1 MTNVI
6 LDKIAIMNQV
16 GSSLGHDKSLG
27 QDVMVLINVDDITHE
42 SINST
47 IMLLNM
53 IDVSL

>member
-6 LDKIAIMNQV
+6 LDKISIMNQV
-16 GSSLGHDKSLG
+16 GSSLGHDKNLV
-27 QDVMVLINVDDITHE
+27 QDVVVLINVDDITHE

-53 IDVSL
+53 IDLSL

>member
-16 GSSLGHDKSLG
+16 GSLLGHDKNLG

-53 IDVSL
+53 IDLSL